1 MLIPRLADFTAPA
14 LFLLRL
20 MLALVFASSGWSHLT
35 SPRERAE
42 SIGMSV
48 PFTAALGAGE
58 VAAAVALV
66 LGIFPQIAGL
76 LLVLIMCG
84 AVFKKA
90 FVWHSG
96 LWGDQGGGWY
106 YDMLYLVGSLVV
118 VTTGGGSWV
127 LT

>member
-1 MLIPRLADFTAPA
+1 MLIPSLAAFSAPA

-35 SPRERAE
+35 SPNDRAE

-58 VAAAVALV
+58 LAAAGALV
-66 LGIFPQIAGL
+66 LGIYPQIAGL
-76 LLVLIMCG
+76 LLVAIMCG
-84 AVFKKA
+84 AVYKKL
-90 FVWHSG
+90 FVWHTG
-96 LWGDQGGGWY
+96 LWGDQAQGWY
-106 YDMLYLVGSLVV
+106 YDLLYLVGSLVI
-118 VTTGGGSWV
+118 VTTGGGAWA